1 MKKTIIFLLFIIL
14 IGCNK
19 KSNDVTLNESWEN
32 IQKKSKGTVVNI
44 YAWGGSEVIN
54 DYIDKYVGKNLKK
67 QDITINRVPVDD
79 IKVIMNKLLTE
90 KIANKK
96 DGSVDIIWIN
106 GENFK
111 FAKENGLLWGEFAK
125 ILPNLNYVDEKT
137 IQSDFGE
144 PINYLEAPWGTAQ
157 FVFAYDSEKV
167 TYPKNHVELKEIVK
181 KYRGKFTYPQ
191 SSDFIGS
198 VFLRQLFSSIDKE
211 AYFRL
216 VNEDLEESQ
225 IKKLL
230 KPLWSY
236 LNEIKPYLWREGKTY
251 PESSGKMHELY
262 SMQEI
267 YFTMDYA
274 PLFVESR
281 IKNGSFTKATKTF
294 LFENGTIFNNHYL
307 SIPFNAKNKAAALM
321 TINFLISFDAQ
332 YQKQIPNNWGDGNV
346 LDFTKLTTMQKEKFD
361 KIDIGDASISFDVLS
376 KNRIPEIKSK
386 YVEIIE
392 KEWYENVAKN

>member
-1 MKKTIIFLLFIIL
+1 MKKIILFLLFIIL
-14 IGCNK
+14 MGCNSKNSEISLNDSWDSIEK
-19 KSNDVTLNESWEN
+19 KA
-32 IQKKSKGTVVNI
+32 KGTTVNI

-54 DYIDKYVGKNLKK
+54 AYIDKYVGDNLKK
-67 QDITINRVPVDD
+67 YDITINRVPVDD
-79 IKVIMNKLLTE
+79 IKVIMNKLLNE
-90 KIANKK
+90 KLANKK
-96 DGSVDIIWIN
+96 DGSVDIVWIN

-111 FAKENGLLWGEFAK
+111 FAKENGLLWDKFAK
-125 ILPNLNYVDEKT
+125 ILPNLKYVDEKT

-157 FVFAYDSEKV
+157 FVFAYDSAKV
-167 TYPKNHVELKEIVK
+167 NYPKNHIELEEIVK
-181 KYRGKFTYPQ
+181 KYPGKFTYPQ

-211 AYFRL
+211 AYFKL
-216 VNEDLEESQ
+216 VNEDLDEKEV
-225 IKKLL
+225 KELL

-236 LNEIKPYLWREGKTY
+236 LNKIKPYLWREGKTY

-267 YFTMDYA
+267 YYTMDYA
-274 PLFVESR
+274 PLFAESR
-281 IKNGSFTKATKTF
+281 VKNGSFPKSTKTF

-332 YQKQIPNNWGDGNV
+332 YEKQIPNNWGDGNV
-346 LDFTKLTTMQKEKFD
+346 LDFTKLDSSKKEKFN
-361 KIDIGDASISFDVLS
+361 KIDIGKSSLSFDILA